1 MLLAQLVYIREWKT
15 FCGFAQT
22 SCGVYLRDAGIENGW
37 FLLAITASQRRDV
50 LFDPYLFEA
59 RPLYLCFF
67 LFPGCHAFQTR
78 PQLSPV
84 YLLRLV
90 VSRPNGEFGR
100 RICEKYRKF
109 LHKQLKK
116 ICFKVRKWSEGNF
129 PLFSDLP
136 KQFPCSLK
144 LFKNINCSLKVNGYV
159 PLFAKTLGRPSV
171 DVTQTW

>member
-1 MLLAQLVYIREWKT
+1 MY
-15 FCGFAQT
+15 
-22 SCGVYLRDAGIENGW
+22 
-37 FLLAITASQRRDV
+37 FLILICLKLNITI
-50 LFDPYLFEA
+50 
-59 RPLYLCFF
+59 LCSF

-144 LFKNINCSLKVNGYV
+144 LFKNIHCSLKVNGYV
-159 PLFAKTLGRPSV
+159 PLFPKTPGRPSIG
-171 DVTQTW
+171 DRCPLHRQQLNEGQRSA